1 MAKVTSPGMERFWMS
16 GRLAENLLEIRNDL
30 SALEEPG
37 FWAVLGTFEG
47 EWTFARFGEV
57 SKQDF
62 PETDSKFATD
72 KWQSS
77 FSKSEYCEYVEQ
89 IRDQIAAGD
98 FYQVNACR
106 ILSSE
111 ITSGD
116 SLMKL
121 FNRILSENPAPYAA
135 YLNLPRIEIASASPE
150 RFLSVTGSRIVTSPI
165 KGTSATE
172 IFPDKDRA
180 ENLMIVDLMRNDL
193 SQFCKPGS
201 VKTPRLLD
209 VESHPGLYH
218 LVSDIEGEIAKGYSI
233 GDVLHLLM
241 PPGSVS
247 GAPKSSA
254 IKMIKSN
261 EGARGPYCG
270 VLGWVEDGRA
280 EIAVGIRTFWR
291 ICSEI
296 KFGTGAGITWGSNPV
311 AEWEETE
318 LKARK
323 LISIVESLSHESD

>member
-1 MAKVTSPGMERFWMS
+1 MERFWMS

-47 EWTFARFGEV
+47 DWTFARFGEL

-62 PETDSKFATD
+62 PESDSKLAIENW
-72 KWQSS
+72 KSN
-77 FSKSEYCEYVEQ
+77 FSKSEYCQYVEQ
-89 IRDQIAAGD
+89 IREQIAAGD

-116 SLMKL
+116 SLSNL
-121 FNRILSENPAPYAA
+121 FHQILRENPAPYAA
-135 YLNLPRIEIASASPE
+135 YLNLPGIEIASASPE
-150 RFLSVTGSRIVTSPI
+150 RFLSIAGSRIVTSPI

-172 IFPDKDRA
+172 FFPDKDRA

-218 LVSDIEGEIAKGYSI
+218 LVSDIEGEIAEGYSI
-233 GDVLHLLM
+233 GELLSLLM

-254 IKMIKSN
+254 VKMIKSY
-261 EGARGPYCG
+261 EGNRGPYCG

-291 ICSEI
+291 TGAEV
-296 KFGTGAGITWGSNPV
+296 KFGTGAGITWDSVPE

-323 LISIVESLSHESD
+323 LISLVESSSYEIN

>member
-1 MAKVTSPGMERFWMS
+1 MERFWMS

-47 EWTFARFGEV
+47 DWTFARFGEL

-62 PETDSKFATD
+62 PESDSKLAIENW
-72 KWQSS
+72 KSN
-77 FSKSEYCEYVEQ
+77 FSKSEYCQYVEQ
-89 IRDQIAAGD
+89 IREQIAAGD

-116 SLMKL
+116 SLSNL
-121 FNRILSENPAPYAA
+121 FHQILRENPAPYAA
-135 YLNLPRIEIASASPE
+135 YLNLPGIEIASASPE
-150 RFLSVTGSRIVTSPI
+150 RFLSIAGSRIVTSPI

-172 IFPDKDRA
+172 FFPDKDRA

-218 LVSDIEGEIAKGYSI
+218 LVSDIEGEIAEGYSI
-233 GDVLHLLM
+233 GELLSLLM

-254 IKMIKSN
+254 VKMIKSY
-261 EGARGPYCG
+261 EGNRGPYCG

-291 ICSEI
+291 TGAEI
-296 KFGTGAGITWGSNPV
+296 HFGTGAGITWDSVPE

-323 LISIVESLSHESD
+323 LISLVESSSYEIN

>member
-1 MAKVTSPGMERFWMS
+1 MERFWMS

-47 EWTFARFGEV
+47 DWTFARFGEL

-62 PETDSKFATD
+62 PESDSKLAIENW
-72 KWQSS
+72 KSS
-77 FSKSEYCEYVEQ
+77 FSKSEYCQYVEQ
-89 IRDQIAAGD
+89 IREQIAAGD

-116 SLMKL
+116 SLSNL
-121 FNRILSENPAPYAA
+121 FHQILRENPAPYAA
-135 YLNLPRIEIASASPE
+135 YLNLPGIEIASASPE
-150 RFLSVTGSRIVTSPI
+150 RFLSIAGSRIVTSPI

-172 IFPDKDRA
+172 FFPDKDRA

-218 LVSDIEGEIAKGYSI
+218 LVSDIEGEIAEGYSI
-233 GDVLHLLM
+233 GELLSLLM

-254 IKMIKSN
+254 VKMIKSY
-261 EGARGPYCG
+261 EGNRGPYCG

-291 ICSEI
+291 TGAEV
-296 KFGTGAGITWGSNPV
+296 KFGTGAGITWDSVPE

-323 LISIVESLSHESD
+323 LISLVESSSYEIN